1 MTYVVIVEDSKG
13 QRATIRTT
21 DTTNRDEESSR
32 RKLIEI
38 VMKHGGR
45 VVYIMKVEKNNDFR
59 KA

>member
-38 VMKHGGR
+38 VMKHGGQ